1 MINMD
6 NINII
11 FNKLGSIE
19 ASLNEIKEST
29 KVNTEDI
36 RQLKEKINE
45 LQSSIEFIY
54 NLKQERR
61 NAEQISTSKLL
72 VIASFI
78 NIAISSAIFLL
89 SKFL

>member
-1 MINMD
+1 MD

-19 ASLNEIKEST
+19 ASLDEIKAST

-45 LQSSIEFIY
+45 LQSSIDFIY
-54 NLKQERR
+54 GIKKDRIKKE
-61 NAEQISTSKLL
+61 EIEMKWLL
-72 VIASFI
+72 VFASFI
-78 NIAISSAIFLL
+78 NIGISVTIFLL
-89 SKFL
+89 SRFI